1 MELNNVTC
9 NMKMLLLKYEEVL
22 NTLQANILSLLQNG
36 LPKEEIKKKL
46 LIAGIPAIEELV
58 NLYEWKN
65 GVDDSI
71 ESFHEAEL
79 FPEGIMLSLES
90 SLESYRIYTQ
100 KKIWNRELFPLFTN
114 GSGDFIL
121 MNIMEGDYSL
131 FMYAP
136 SLLLSDTPFSIY
148 DSLDKMFAT
157 LIACFEQGAYYVK
170 EDKLMELDFDLKYTV
185 SETLNPLSE
194 FWKL

>member
-1 MELNNVTC
+1 
-9 NMKMLLLKYEEVL
+9 MKMLLLKYEEVL